1 MKPANPLGRLRGEW
15 SRLAPLRQRAWLA
28 LLALLLV
35 QAQGLGLWHRV
46 AHGGPPA
53 GAAAMSAEAPRALHE
68 HCDAPH
74 QAHDHA
80 HDAHHGH
87 HEHQA
92 HHAHHAHHGLF
103 GHDEGDESGCRLFD
117 QLAAADALLAASALV
132 ADELPPTV
140 AMAAAPSHS
149 AARAL
154 RPYQARAPPQA

>member
-1 MKPANPLGRLRGEW
+1 MMPANPLGRLRGAW
-15 SRLAPLRQRAWLA
+15 LRLAPLRQRAGLA

-53 GAAAMSAEAPRALHE
+53 GAAAMSAEALRALHE
-68 HCDAPH
+68 VCDAPH
-74 QAHDHA
+74 EAHDHA
-80 HDAHHGH
+80 HDAHH
-87 HEHQA
+87 A
-92 HHAHHAHHGLF
+92 HHAHQAHHGLF

-132 ADELPPTV
+132 ADELSPTG
-140 AMAAAPSHS
+140 ALAAAPSHS

-154 RPYQARAPPQA
+154 RPYQARAPPRA